1 MVSLKWGD
9 VLSTLLPGSV
19 ALFAIA
25 PYFPLLHEQMLHLN
39 DIEIG
44 SGLALLIAAAL
55 VGGLLEA
62 VTRITWER
70 WWLVKR
76 CPPMDVLPNLTAE
89 NMDLYERGIQG
100 NYKYATFYANFAW
113 ATLLLCVSRLDQ
125 GVSVLSVGTLLLAVS
140 IGVLLRASH
149 VQWTYY
155 VNYQTNVFGGKNRD
169 AEERSAT
176 GNEGQVHAGSTA
188 GQSG

>member
-25 PYFPLLHEQMLHLN
+25 RYFPLLHEQMLHLN

-62 VTRITWER
+62 VTYHLGGYCQVEQ
-70 WWLVKR
+70 
-76 CPPMDVLPNLTAE
+76 N
-89 NMDLYERGIQG
+89 QG
-100 NYKYATFYANFAW
+100 SGEF
-113 ATLLLCVSRLDQ
+113 SRSMPQ
-125 GVSVLSVGTLLLAVS
+125 WSLA
-140 IGVLLRASH
+140 
-149 VQWTYY
+149 
-155 VNYQTNVFGGKNRD
+155 YQL
-169 AEERSAT
+169 E
-176 GNEGQVHAGSTA
+176 
-188 GQSG
+188 

>member
-1 MVSLKWGD
+1 M
-9 VLSTLLPGSV
+9 
-19 ALFAIA
+19 
-25 PYFPLLHEQMLHLN
+25 LHEQMLHLN

-89 NMDLYERGIQG
+89 NMEV
-100 NYKYATFYANFAW
+100 
-113 ATLLLCVSRLDQ
+113 CSSSRRKTEKLIRR
-125 GVSVLSVGTLLLAVS
+125 LAPLEN
-140 IGVLLRASH
+140 ILR
-149 VQWTYY
+149 
-155 VNYQTNVFGGKNRD
+155 
-169 AEERSAT
+169 
-176 GNEGQVHAGSTA
+176 
-188 GQSG
+188 